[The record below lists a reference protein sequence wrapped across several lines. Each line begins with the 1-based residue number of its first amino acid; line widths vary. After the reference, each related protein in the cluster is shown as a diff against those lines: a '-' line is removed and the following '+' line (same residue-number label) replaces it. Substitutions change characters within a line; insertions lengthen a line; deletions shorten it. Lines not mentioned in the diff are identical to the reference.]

1 MAINEE
7 TVKQVA
13 KLAKLEFDES
23 AIDSITKE
31 LDQIVEMVEK
41 LDALDTEG
49 VEGTYHGLPQ
59 TNVWREDVV
68 QKGTDRED
76 LFKNVRTR
84 KDGYIEVPAMF
95 DNGES
100 EA

>member
-13 KLAKLEFDES
+13 KLAKLEIEEES
-23 AIDSITKE
+23 IHTFTKE
-31 LDQIVEMVEK
+31 LDRIVDMVEQ
-41 LDALDTEG
+41 LEELDTEG

-59 TNVWREDVV
+59 KNVWREDKV
-68 QKGTDRED
+68 QQGTDREA
-76 LFKNVRTR
+76 LFKNVKTR

-95 DNGES
+95 DNGGS

>member
-13 KLAKLEFDES
+13 KLAKLEIEEES
-23 AIDSITKE
+23 IHAFTKE
-31 LDQIVEMVEK
+31 IDQIVDMVEQ
-41 LDALDTEG
+41 LEELDTEG

-59 TNVWREDVV
+59 KNVWREDKV
-68 QKGTDRED
+68 QKGTDREE
-76 LFKNVRTR
+76 LFKNVKTR

-95 DNGES
+95 DNGGS

>member
-13 KLAKLEFDES
+13 KLAKLEFDEK
-23 AIDSITKE
+23 AIHPITKE
-31 LDQIVEMVEK
+31 LDQIVEMVEQ

-49 VEGTYHGLPQ
+49 IEGTYHGLPQ
-59 TNVWREDVV
+59 TNVWREDKV
-68 QKGTDRED
+68 QRGTDRED
-76 LFKNVRTR
+76 LFKNVKTR

-95 DNGES
+95 DNGGS

>member
-13 KLAKLEFDES
+13 KLAKLEIEEES
-23 AIDSITKE
+23 IQDFTKE
-31 LDQIVEMVEK
+31 LDQIVEMVEQ
-41 LDALDTEG
+41 LEELDTEG

-59 TNVWREDVV
+59 KNVWREDIV
-68 QKGTDRED
+68 QKGTDREE
-76 LFKNVRTR
+76 LFKNVKTR

-95 DNGES
+95 DNGGS

>member
-13 KLAKLEFDES
+13 KLAKLEIEEES
-23 AIDSITKE
+23 IHAFTKE
-31 LDQIVEMVEK
+31 IDQIVDMVEQ
-41 LDALDTEG
+41 LEELDTEG

-59 TNVWREDVV
+59 KNVWREDKV
-68 QKGTDRED
+68 QKGMDREE
-76 LFKNVRTR
+76 LFKNVKTR

-95 DNGES
+95 DNGGS

>member
-13 KLAKLEFDES
+13 KLAKLEIEEE
-23 AIDSITKE
+23 AIHAFTKE
-31 LDQIVEMVEK
+31 IDQIVDMVEQ
-41 LDALDTEG
+41 LEELDTEG

-59 TNVWREDVV
+59 KNVWREDKV
-68 QKGTDRED
+68 QKGTDREE
-76 LFKNVRTR
+76 LFKNVKTR

-95 DNGES
+95 DNGGS

>member
-13 KLAKLEFDES
+13 KLAKLEFNES
-23 AIDSITKE
+23 EVRSITKE
-31 LDQIVEMVEK
+31 LDQIVDMVEQ
-41 LDALDTEG
+41 LEGLDTEG

-59 TNVWREDVV
+59 VNVWREDIVE
-68 QKGTDRED
+68 KGTDREA
-76 LFKNVRTR
+76 LFKNTKTR

-95 DNGES
+95 DNGGS

>member
-13 KLAKLEFDES
+13 KLAKLEIEE
-23 AIDSITKE
+23 DSIHAFTKE
-31 LDQIVEMVEK
+31 LDQIVGLVEQ
-41 LDALDTEG
+41 LEELDTEG

-59 TNVWREDVV
+59 TNVWREDKV
-68 QKGTDRED
+68 QEGTDREE
-76 LFKNVRTR
+76 LFKNVKTR

-95 DNGES
+95 DNGGS

>member
-13 KLAKLEFDES
+13 KLAKLEIKEEDIQTFTTEM
-23 AIDSITKE
+23 DSII
-31 LDQIVEMVEK
+31 DMVEQ
-41 LDALDTEG
+41 LEELDTEG
-49 VEGTYHGLPQ
+49 VEGTYHGISHH
-59 TNVWREDVV
+59 NVWRED
-68 QKGTDRED
+68 KAEEGTDKEA
-76 LFKNVRTR
+76 LFKNVKTR

-95 DNGES
+95 DNGGS

>member
-7 TVKQVA
+7 TVRQVA
-13 KLAKLEFDES
+13 KLAKLEFEDSEVH
-23 AIDSITKE
+23 SITKE
-31 LDQIVEMVEK
+31 LDEIVEMVER
-41 LDALDTEG
+41 LESLDTEG

-59 TNVWREDVV
+59 LNVWREDRVE
-68 QKGTDRED
+68 KGTDREE
-76 LFKNVRTR
+76 LFKNTKTR

-95 DNGES
+95 DNGGS

>member
-13 KLAKLEFDES
+13 KLAKLEIEE
-23 AIDSITKE
+23 DSIHAFTKE
-31 LDQIVEMVEK
+31 LDQIVGLVEQ
-41 LDALDTEG
+41 LEELDTEG

-59 TNVWREDVV
+59 TNVWREDKV
-68 QKGTDRED
+68 QKGTDREE
-76 LFKNVRTR
+76 LFKNVKTR

-95 DNGES
+95 DNGGS